1 MSNLMLPEVRTNP
14 PPSRRTNPV
23 PTTVLLARRLAQNPE
38 RVFDAWLD
46 PVKINKWIV
55 AASPA
60 DTVTRIAVEPQ
71 VGGTFSFVVVRD
83 GREVEH
89 LGGYVELYRP
99 RRLAFTWGV
108 VTDRDL
114 SGVRPAMSGAGPSGT
129 LVTLDFAPAGA
140 GTELRLTHEGVPE
153 DQALRTEEGW
163 SKIIQ
168 ALANSIGH

>member
-1 MSNLMLPEVRTNP
+1 MIAHDVHSSP
-14 PPSRRTNPV
+14 PPSRRSNPA

-46 PVKINKWIV
+46 PVKIQKWIV
-55 AASPA
+55 GASRS
-60 DTVTRIAVEPQ
+60 DQVSRIVVEPQ
-71 VGGTFSFVVVRD
+71 VGGAFSFVVVRD
-83 GREVEH
+83 GRELEH
-89 LGGYVELYRP
+89 LGGYVEIHRP

-108 VTDRDL
+108 VSGHATT
-114 SGVRPAMSGAGPSGT
+114 GVRAASAGAGPSSS

-153 DQALRTEEGW
+153 DQALRTEESW

>member
-1 MSNLMLPEVRTNP
+1 MLPDVP
-14 PPSRRTNPV
+14 SPPSSRRSNPI
-23 PTTVLLARRLAQNPE
+23 PTTVLLARRLTQNPE
-38 RVFDAWLD
+38 RVFDAWLE
-46 PVKINKWIV
+46 PANIKRWIV
-55 AASPA
+55 GATPS
-60 DTVTRIAVEPQ
+60 DTVLRIAIEPQ

-83 GREVEH
+83 GRQVEH
-89 LGGYVELYRP
+89 LGGYVELQRP

-108 VTDRDL
+108 VADREL
-114 SGVRPAMSGAGPSGT
+114 SGVRPAMSGAGPSDT

-153 DQALRTEEGW
+153 DQALRTEESW